1 MMERMPLPLFMKWQ
15 AYYTVEPFGEERA
28 DIRMGV
34 GFSQLANSLRT
45 SSKQKAYKP
54 EDFMPVFGDH
64 KGGSSRQQTDEQI
77 LAVFAAGK
85 ATIQGIA
92 STGAKPL

>member
-1 MMERMPLPLFMKWQ
+1 MMERMPLPLFMEWQ

-34 GFSQLANSLRT
+34 GFCQLANTMRGP
-45 SSKQKAYKP
+45 KQKAYKP

-64 KGGSSRQQTDEQI
+64 KEGSPRQQTDEQI

-85 ATIQGIA
+85 AAIQGIE